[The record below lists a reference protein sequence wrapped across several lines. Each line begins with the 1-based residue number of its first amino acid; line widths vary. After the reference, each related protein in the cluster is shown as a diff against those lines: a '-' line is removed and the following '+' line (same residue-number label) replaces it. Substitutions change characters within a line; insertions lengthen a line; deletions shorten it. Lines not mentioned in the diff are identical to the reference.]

1 MRERVDLVRKYLCGL
16 WQRVTV
22 TRYAR
27 ALEEEAARQ
36 RAEIAPVEGGK
47 PSATQFDFGYRR
59 DPANSGDRSGD
70 RISKKQRRGRRREGV
85 RSRRRATRDGKRG
98 GRQSQSASGA

>member
-1 MRERVDLVRKYLCGL
+1 STKRKGLGHSRFSDGGDDEGTGGSSAKVFMRIVAAGDGDALCAG
-16 WQRVTV
+16 
-22 TRYAR
+22 AR
-27 ALEEEAARQ
+27 RTGGAAARGDC
-36 RAEIAPVEGGK
+36 AVEGGK

-85 RSRRRATRDGKRG
+85 R
-98 GRQSQSASGA
+98 